1 MSKFFEALERAE
13 RGEVLG
19 TEAPSSRPA
28 TGTSPSLPPAAPSR
42 GVEPAAPPH
51 LGRPVVEAPAAVTKP
66 RVDRP
71 NRAEDHLVSLFDS
84 ESWEAEQYR
93 VLRHAVETL
102 RKGVNLQIVA
112 VTSAA
117 VGDGKTTTAINLA
130 GALAQSADARV
141 LLVDVDL
148 RRPAVARHLGLG
160 GSKGSLVGALLD
172 SGLTLEAAVERLAN
186 SNLSVLP
193 AGRATVA
200 PYELLKSPRLEA
212 LFEEMRQHYDYV
224 VLDTP
229 PFLPVPD
236 CRLIEKCIDGF
247 LLVVAAHRT
256 PRGAVAETL
265 NLMDPAKVVG
275 AVFNGDDARRSNY
288 YDVYARP
295 SAARWRRAW
304 SKP

>member
-28 TGTSPSLPPAAPSR
+28 TGTSPSPPPAAPSR

-51 LGRPVVEAPAAVTKP
+51 LGRPVVEPPAPVTKP

-117 VGDGKTTTAINLA
+117 FGA
-130 GALAQSADARV
+130 GHFVQGVDASIATG
-141 LLVDVDL
+141 LLGAFWGLTYL
-148 RRPAVARHLGLG
+148 RRRSCVAPMVSHAGFDLVQVVQYLGL
-160 GSKGSLVGALLD
+160 
-172 SGLTLEAAVERLAN
+172 R
-186 SNLSVLP
+186 
-193 AGRATVA
+193 
-200 PYELLKSPRLEA
+200 
-212 LFEEMRQHYDYV
+212 
-224 VLDTP
+224 
-229 PFLPVPD
+229 
-236 CRLIEKCIDGF
+236 
-247 LLVVAAHRT
+247 
-256 PRGAVAETL
+256 
-265 NLMDPAKVVG
+265 
-275 AVFNGDDARRSNY
+275 
-288 YDVYARP
+288 
-295 SAARWRRAW
+295 
-304 SKP
+304 

>member
-13 RGEVLG
+13 QEQALK
-19 TEAPSSRPA
+19 TP
-28 TGTSPSLPPAAPSR
+28 SPSPRLAADTSGSPSPAVPSPMVEPIAAPR
-42 GVEPAAPPH
+42 R
-51 LGRPVVEAPAAVTKP
+51 GRPVVEAPATGSASDGSS
-66 RVDRP
+66 RGEE
-71 NRAEDHLVSLFDS
+71 NLVSLFDPA
-84 ESWEAEQYR
+84 SWEAEQYR
-93 VLRHAVETL
+93 VLRHVVETL

-112 VTSAA
+112 VTSAG

-160 GSKGSLVGALLD
+160 GSKRSLVEALLD
-172 SGLTLEAAVERLAN
+172 SRLTLEATVERLAQC
-186 SNLSVLP
+186 NLSVLT
-193 AGRATVA
+193 AGRPTVA

-236 CRLIEKCIDGF
+236 CRLIEKCVDGF
-247 LLVVAAHRT
+247 ILIVAAHRT
-256 PRGAVAETL
+256 PRGTVGETL

-275 AVFNGDDARRSNY
+275 VVFNGDDARRPNY

>member
-1 MSKFFEALERAE
+1 
-13 RGEVLG
+13 
-19 TEAPSSRPA
+19 
-28 TGTSPSLPPAAPSR
+28 
-42 GVEPAAPPH
+42 
-51 LGRPVVEAPAAVTKP
+51 
-66 RVDRP
+66 
-71 NRAEDHLVSLFDS
+71 
-84 ESWEAEQYR
+84 
-93 VLRHAVETL
+93 
-102 RKGVNLQIVA
+102 
-112 VTSAA
+112 
-117 VGDGKTTTAINLA
+117 
-130 GALAQSADARV
+130 
-141 LLVDVDL
+141 
-148 RRPAVARHLGLG
+148 
-160 GSKGSLVGALLD
+160 
-172 SGLTLEAAVERLAN
+172 
-186 SNLSVLP
+186 
-193 AGRATVA
+193 
-200 PYELLKSPRLEA
+200 LLKSPRLEA